1 MSRED
6 CDYRVQLIY
15 EEYGVSFRHMVQ
27 TLNITEQ
34 TITSGLEIMAEEIL
48 LGEGNL
54 SHVFVLLV
62 FCMELDKHCKLK
74 KYSWYLSEMLI
85 ETIVNILWKVD
96 FKPSPSLYS
105 FKICNIM

>member
-15 EEYGVSFRHMVQ
+15 EEYGVSFRHMVK

-74 KYSWYLSEMLI
+74 KVLLVFVRDAYRNYCKHFMEGR
-85 ETIVNILWKVD
+85 
-96 FKPSPSLYS
+96 F
-105 FKICNIM
+105 